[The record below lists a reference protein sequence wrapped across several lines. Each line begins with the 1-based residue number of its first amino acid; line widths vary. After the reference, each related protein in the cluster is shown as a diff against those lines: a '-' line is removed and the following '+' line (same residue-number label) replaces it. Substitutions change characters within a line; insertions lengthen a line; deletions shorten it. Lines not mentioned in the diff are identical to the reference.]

1 MISNRWT
8 SLKRV
13 PKLGLNESTGEITM
27 ATANPVSLY
36 QDTNLA
42 GFLKVANNAPVLSA
56 EHEARLARKFRDNE
70 DVDAARE
77 LVVSQLRH
85 VIHVAKGFTGYGLP
99 VSDLIQEGNIGLMK
113 AVKNF
118 DPERGIRLVS
128 YAVHWIKAEIYEYV
142 LKNWKI
148 VKVATTKAQRKLFFN
163 LRKSRK
169 SLSAMTEQE
178 TQDLASNLDV
188 PVKTVREM
196 ELRMTSSDVAF
207 DGIDSDDDD
216 FVTSPSGYLP
226 DMRFNPEELAMK
238 TETSDNNRNALYDAI
253 ADLDDRSKDI
263 LQRRWLSDKKATLHE
278 LAAEYNISAERIR
291 QIEKRAMQ
299 KMKGQLAA

>member
-1 MISNRWT
+1 MRKKIMTKKPYAITLNQD
-8 SLKRV
+8 
-13 PKLGLNESTGEITM
+13 LG
-27 ATANPVSLY
+27 
-36 QDTNLA
+36 LA
-42 GFLKVANNAPVLSA
+42 GFLKVANNAPVLSR
-56 EHEARLARKFRDNE
+56 EREATLARRFRDTM

-99 VSDLIQEGNIGLMK
+99 IADLIQEGNIGLMK

-128 YAVHWIKAEIYEYV
+128 YAVHWIKAEIYEFV

-163 LRKSRK
+163 LRKARK
-169 SLSAMTEQE
+169 SLDAMSEDE
-178 TQDLASNLDV
+178 THQLAENLDV

-207 DGIDSDDDD
+207 DGVDSDDDE
-216 FVTSPSGYLP
+216 FTTSPSGYLP
-226 DMRFNPEELAMK
+226 DMRYNPEELVMAA
-238 TETSDNNRNALYDAI
+238 ENSDKNRSSLMAAI
-253 ADLDDRSKDI
+253 NDLDDRSRDI
-263 LQRRWLSDKKATLHE
+263 LQQRWLSDAKSTLHE
-278 LAAEYNISAERIR
+278 LADKYKVSAERIR
-291 QIEKRAMQ
+291 QIEKRAME
-299 KMKGQLAA
+299 KMKHQLAAAA

>member
-1 MISNRWT
+1 MATT
-8 SLKRV
+8 S
-13 PKLGLNESTGEITM
+13 T
-27 ATANPVSLY
+27 TANPVSLP

-42 GFLKVANNAPVLSA
+42 GFLRVANSAPVLSA
-56 EHEARLARKFRDNE
+56 EHEARLARRFRDDE

-99 VSDLIQEGNIGLMK
+99 VADLIQEGNIGLMK

-142 LKNWKI
+142 LKNWKV

-169 SLSAMTEQE
+169 SLSAMTQQE
-178 TQDLASNLDV
+178 THDLAEKLDV

-207 DGIDSDDDD
+207 DGTDSDDDE
-216 FVTSPSGYLP
+216 FSTSPSSYLP
-226 DMRFNPEELAMK
+226 DMRYNPEQLVMK
-238 TETSDNNRNALYDAI
+238 DETSTNNRESLYAAI
-253 ADLDDRSKDI
+253 EDLDDRSKDI
-263 LQRRWLSDKKATLHE
+263 LKRRWLSDEKATLHE
-278 LAAEYNISAERIR
+278 LAAEYGVSAERIR

>member
-1 MISNRWT
+1 
-8 SLKRV
+8 
-13 PKLGLNESTGEITM
+13 M
-27 ATANPVSLY
+27 AKTKTTANPVSLP

-42 GFLKVANNAPVLSA
+42 SFLQVANSAPVLTA
-56 EHEARLARKFRDNE
+56 ETEARLARQYRDND
-70 DVDAARE
+70 DVDAARQ

-85 VIHVAKGFTGYGLP
+85 VIHVAKSFTGYGLP
-99 VSDLIQEGNIGLMK
+99 VADLIQEGNIGLMK

-118 DPERGIRLVS
+118 DPDRGIRLVS

-169 SLSAMTEQE
+169 SLSALTEQE
-178 TQDLASNLDV
+178 TQDLATDLDV

-196 ELRMTSSDVAF
+196 EQRLTSNDVAF
-207 DGIDSDDDD
+207 DGQESDDDE
-216 FVTSPSGYLP
+216 FTTSPAAYLP
-226 DMRFNPEELAMK
+226 DMRYNPEELVMK
-238 TETSDNNRNALYDAI
+238 TETSDNNRESLYAAI
-253 ADLDDRSKDI
+253 EDLDDRSKDI
-263 LQRRWLSDKKATLHE
+263 LQRRWLNEDKATLHE
-278 LAAEYNISAERIR
+278 LAAEYNVSAERIR

>member
-1 MISNRWT
+1 
-8 SLKRV
+8 
-13 PKLGLNESTGEITM
+13 M
-27 ATANPVSLY
+27 ATTRTANPVSLP

-42 GFLKVANNAPVLSA
+42 GFLRVANNAPVLTA
-56 EHEARLARKFRDNE
+56 EHEARLARLFRDNQ
-70 DVDAARE
+70 DVDAARQ

-99 VSDLIQEGNIGLMK
+99 VADLIQEGNIGLMK

-118 DPERGIRLVS
+118 DPDRGIRLVS

-169 SLSAMTEQE
+169 SLNTMTQE
-178 TQDLASNLDV
+178 ETHNLADRLDV

-207 DGIDSDDDD
+207 DGTDSDDDE
-216 FVTSPSGYLP
+216 FSTSPSSYLP
-226 DMRFNPEELAMK
+226 DMRYNPEELVMK
-238 TETSDNNRNALYDAI
+238 TETSDNNRESLYAAI
-253 ADLDDRSKDI
+253 SDLDERSKDI

-278 LAAEYNISAERIR
+278 LAAEYNVSAERIR

>member
-1 MISNRWT
+1 MTSTAIS
-8 SLKRV
+8 L
-13 PKLGLNESTGEITM
+13 P
-27 ATANPVSLY
+27 
-36 QDTNLA
+36 QDSNLA

-56 EHEARLARKFRDNE
+56 EQEARLARRFRDEE

-77 LVVSQLRH
+77 LVVSQLRN

-99 VSDLIQEGNIGLMK
+99 VADLIQEGNIGLMK
-113 AVKNF
+113 AVKNY
-118 DPERGIRLVS
+118 DPDRGIRLVS

-169 SLSAMTEQE
+169 TLSAMNEQE
-178 TQDLASNLDV
+178 THDLADQLDV

-196 ELRMTSSDVAF
+196 EQRMTSTDVAF
-207 DGIDSDDDD
+207 DGADSDDDD

-226 DMRFNPEELAMK
+226 DMRYNPEQLVMRE
-238 TETSDNNRNALYDAI
+238 ENSDNNRDSLYAAI
-253 ADLDDRSKDI
+253 EQLDERSKDI
-263 LQRRWLSDKKATLHE
+263 LQRRWLSDDKATLHE

-291 QIEKRAMQ
+291 QIEKRAME

>member
-1 MISNRWT
+1 MI
-8 SLKRV
+8 
-13 PKLGLNESTGEITM
+13 E
-27 ATANPVSLY
+27 
-36 QDTNLA
+36 Q
-42 GFLKVANNAPVLSA
+42 
-56 EHEARLARKFRDNE
+56 

-85 VIHVAKGFTGYGLP
+85 VIHVAKGFTGYALP
-99 VSDLIQEGNIGLMK
+99 VADLIQEGNIGLMK

-169 SLSAMTEQE
+169 SLNAMTEQE
-178 TQDLASNLDV
+178 TLDLAENLDV

-207 DGIDSDDDD
+207 DGVDSDDDE
-216 FVTSPSGYLP
+216 FTTSPAGYLP
-226 DMRFNPEELAMK
+226 DMRFNPEE
-238 TETSDNNRNALYDAI
+238 TG
-253 ADLDDRSKDI
+253 
-263 LQRRWLSDKKATLHE
+263 H
-278 LAAEYNISAERIR
+278 RIGN
-291 QIEKRAMQ
+291 Q
-299 KMKGQLAA
+299 

>member
-1 MISNRWT
+1 
-8 SLKRV
+8 
-13 PKLGLNESTGEITM
+13 M
-27 ATANPVSLY
+27 AKTKTTANPVSLP

-42 GFLKVANNAPVLSA
+42 SFLQVANSAPVLTA
-56 EHEARLARKFRDNE
+56 ETEARLARQYRDND
-70 DVDAARE
+70 DVDAARQ

-85 VIHVAKGFTGYGLP
+85 VIHVAKSFTGYGLP
-99 VSDLIQEGNIGLMK
+99 VADLIQEGNIGLMK

-118 DPERGIRLVS
+118 DPDRGIRLVS

-169 SLSAMTEQE
+169 SLSALTEQE
-178 TQDLASNLDV
+178 TQDLASDLDV

-196 ELRMTSSDVAF
+196 EQRLTSNDVAF
-207 DGIDSDDDD
+207 DGQESDDDE
-216 FVTSPSGYLP
+216 FTTSPSAYLP
-226 DMRFNPEELAMK
+226 DMRYNPEELVMK
-238 TETSDNNRNALYDAI
+238 TETSDNNRDSLYAAI
-253 ADLDDRSKDI
+253 EDLDDRSKDI
-263 LQRRWLSDKKATLHE
+263 LQRRWLSESKATLHE
-278 LAAEYNISAERIR
+278 LAAEYNVSAERIR

>member
-1 MISNRWT
+1 MTKIRHALT
-8 SLKRV
+8 L
-13 PKLGLNESTGEITM
+13 PQEPT
-27 ATANPVSLY
+27 
-36 QDTNLA
+36 LA
-42 GFLKVANNAPVLSA
+42 GFLKVANNAPVFTK
-56 EHEARLARKFRDNE
+56 EQEASLARQFRDDN

-99 VSDLIQEGNIGLMK
+99 VADLIQEGNIGLMK

-118 DPERGIRLVS
+118 DPDRGIRLVS

-169 SLSAMTEQE
+169 TLNAMSEQE
-178 TQDLASNLDV
+178 THELAEDLDV
-188 PVKTVREM
+188 PIKTVRDM
-196 ELRMTSSDVAF
+196 ELRMTSFDVAF
-207 DGIDSDDDD
+207 DGSDNDDDE
-216 FVTSPSGYLP
+216 FSTSPSAYLP
-226 DMRFNPEELAMK
+226 DMRYNPEQLVMK
-238 TETSDNNRNALYDAI
+238 QQTSDINSDSLYAAI
-253 ADLDDRSKDI
+253 DELDDRSKEI

-278 LAAEYNISAERIR
+278 LAAEYNVSAERIR

-299 KMKGQLAA
+299 KMKGEIAA